1 MWTGTSKSNLKTS
14 RSYTRICWFAKPP
27 YKTKRFM
34 HILYRIYSELYCL
47 TEVVGHLNA
56 AGIVHEILVDGH
68 SMFSKSKEK

>member
-1 MWTGTSKSNLKTS
+1 
-14 RSYTRICWFAKPP
+14 
-27 YKTKRFM
+27 M